1 LQKFPL
7 QGRFA
12 FVEGGDAT
20 TGDSVKPLYTN
31 TTNLFPGGTMMKRT
45 IAFLLVLTV
54 LVAGVTGCGTATK
67 VTDQV
72 VNLGGIFPMTGG
84 AATFG
89 TSSKNGATMAVEE
102 FNAAGGATIGGVKT
116 TINYIN
122 EDDTGSPEVGAS
134 AAQKLINQDKVIG
147 IIGALMSKVSLAVAP
162 IAQAAGVPE
171 IATGSTATQV
181 TLVGDYI
188 FRACFIDPFQGTVM
202 ANYVW
207 NTLKFKTAAVLY
219 DNGND
224 YNKGLAEYF
233 KAGFEKNG
241 GKVVAFEAFTDEDK
255 TVDYKAQL
263 TNIKAANPEF
273 LYLPNYYAS
282 VALQLK
288 QAREM
293 GLNVP
298 AGGGDGWDSP
308 DLVKIGGAAVEGGV
322 FSNHFSKNDLSPKV
336 QTFVKTYTAKY
347 GAAPDAL
354 AALAYDAAGLF
365 LDAFKTAG
373 SIKGSD
379 IRDAIKNTTFLGV
392 AGAYKFDENRDPI
405 KAAVILQIKNGQQM
419 YVTTVNP

>member
-1 LQKFPL
+1 MRRLLAIILVCALIAGVGVGCKK
-7 QGRFA
+7 A
-12 FVEGGDAT
+12 E
-20 TGDSVKPLYTN
+20 VKPTE
-31 TTNLFPGGTMMKRT
+31 
-45 IAFLLVLTV
+45 
-54 LVAGVTGCGTATK
+54 
-67 VTDQV
+67 QV

-84 AATFG
+84 SATFG
-89 TSSKNGATMAVEE
+89 ASSKNGVAMAVEE
-102 FNAAGGATIGGVKT
+102 FNAAGGAMVGGVKT

-147 IIGALMSKVSLAVAP
+147 IIGAVMSKVTLAVAP

-171 IATGSTATQV
+171 ISPGSTATQV

-188 FRACFIDPFQGTVM
+188 FRACFIDSFQGTVM
-202 ANYVW
+202 ANYAY
-207 NTLKFKTAAVLY
+207 NTLKVKTAAVLY

-255 TVDYKAQL
+255 TVDFKAQL
-263 TNIKAANPEF
+263 TKIKAAKPEF
-273 LYLPNYYAS
+273 LYLPNYYAA

-322 FSNHFSKNDLSPKV
+322 FSNHFSKDDLSPKV
-336 QTFVKTYTAKY
+336 QAFVAAYTAKY

-379 IRDAIKNTTFLGV
+379 IRDAMKNTTFSGI
-392 AGAYKFDENRDPI
+392 AGAYKFDENRNPI
-405 KAAVILQIKNGQQM
+405 KAAVILQIKNGQQT
-419 YVTTVNP
+419 YLTTVNP